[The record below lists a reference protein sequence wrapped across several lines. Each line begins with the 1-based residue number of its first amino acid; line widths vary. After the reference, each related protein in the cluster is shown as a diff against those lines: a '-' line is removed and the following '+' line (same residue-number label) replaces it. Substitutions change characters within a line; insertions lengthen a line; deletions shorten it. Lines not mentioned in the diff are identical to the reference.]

1 MNANTMIKHLTL
13 STALSCLVALAACS
27 SAETSPEASDPPLA
41 GANIGGDFSLVDQND
56 NPRNWADFN
65 GRYRIVYFGYAFCP
79 DVCPLDVQSMVKGL
93 ALFNEQ
99 DAALAAQV
107 QPIFITIDPLRDT
120 PDVIGE
126 FTRAFSDDLV
136 GLTGTP
142 EQVKKAAN
150 AFAVYYKKGEDSPG
164 GGYLMDHSRAAY
176 LMGRDGQPIA
186 LLPVDQGPKAVAAEL
201 GKWVR

>member
-1 MNANTMIKHLTL
+1 MNANTMIKHLTRSAALACLL
-13 STALSCLVALAACS
+13 SLAACGS
-27 SAETSPEASDPPLA
+27 DKTSPEASDPPLA
-41 GANIGGDFSLVDQND
+41 GADIGGDFNLVDQND

-93 ALFNEQ
+93 ALFGKQ
-99 DAALAAQV
+99 DAALAAQI

-120 PDVIGE
+120 PSVIGE

-142 EQVKKAAN
+142 EQIKKAAN

-164 GGYLMDHSRAAY
+164 GGYLMDHSRAAF

-201 GKWVR
+201 GKWVH